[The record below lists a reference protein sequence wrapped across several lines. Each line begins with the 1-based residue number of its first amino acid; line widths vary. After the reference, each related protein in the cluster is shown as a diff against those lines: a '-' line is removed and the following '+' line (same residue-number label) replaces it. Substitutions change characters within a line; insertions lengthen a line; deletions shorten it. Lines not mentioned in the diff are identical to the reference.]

1 MAEEFI
7 RSVLD
12 TEEECRKKEA
22 NAKSLADT
30 KKQNAKIEAERIILE
45 AKKSVDEMLQHF
57 RMSTIVIITFKRN
70 HIGCWV
76 MGVG

>member
-30 KKQNAKIEAERIILE
+30 KKQNAKIEAERIIL
-45 AKKSVDEMLQHF
+45 
-57 RMSTIVIITFKRN
+57 
-70 HIGCWV
+70 
-76 MGVG
+76 